1 MSIGQMQR
9 LFGQNLRKHR
19 QAIGLSQEEL
29 GELLDMHRTYIGG
42 VERGEKNL
50 TLRTVETMCDRLNVP
65 VVDLLFGHNDRE
77 DDSKE

>member
-65 VVDLLFGHNDRE
+65 VVDLLLGHSDEE
-77 DDSKE
+77 DDSEE